1 MTTPPVRVEDGKIYI
16 GRMLVAT
23 YTGDVTADSASVIQQ
38 AKARTVQEQIR
49 DNINARLRDRQ
60 RIDPAEP
67 PPARVRR
74 LHAPLATQTY
84 GAAAQGAVSVAYTM
98 ARVSQRVMDGALRA
112 LAAVYK
118 DHPDYQ
124 EGWA

>member
-1 MTTPPVRVEDGKIYI
+1 MTITEFLLARIAEDEAAANAVDLLSSEMEIISTHHLPEFADYMLRWQPNAVRAEC
-16 GRMLVAT
+16 A
-23 YTGDVTADSASVIQQ
+23 
-38 AKARTVQEQIR
+38 AKRAIIEQY
-49 DNINARLRDRQ
+49 
-60 RIDPAEP
+60 E
-67 PPARVRR
+67 
-74 LHAPLATQTY
+74 TY

-124 EGWA
+124 EEWA

>member
-23 YTGDVTADSASVIQQ
+23 YTGDVTADSVSVIQQ
-38 AKARTVQEQIR
+38 ANARTVQEQIR

-67 PPARVRR
+67 LTKRSKP
-74 LHAPLATQTY
+74 
-84 GAAAQGAVSVAYTM
+84 
-98 ARVSQRVMDGALRA
+98 
-112 LAAVYK
+112 
-118 DHPDYQ
+118 
-124 EGWA
+124 